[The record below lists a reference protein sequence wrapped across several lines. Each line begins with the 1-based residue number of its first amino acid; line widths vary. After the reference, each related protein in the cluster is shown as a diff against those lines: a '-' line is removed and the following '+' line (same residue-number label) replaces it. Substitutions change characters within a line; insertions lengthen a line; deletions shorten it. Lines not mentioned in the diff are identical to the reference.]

1 MCYWVAT
8 DSGQLVSKTSV
19 KHVMQEDYVQAD
31 ICKQIDEFNQKLED
45 RLDDANFQLNIDED
59 ADLSFLEDIE
69 INDSSRVTTEHGV
82 TPGDEEYGDML
93 RGE

>member
-19 KHVMQEDYVQAD
+19 EHVTQEDYLQAN

-45 RLDDANFQLNIDED
+45 RNFQLNVDED
-59 ADLSFLEDIE
+59 ADLSFLEDVE
-69 INDSSRVTTEHGV
+69 IDDSGGVTTEHGI
-82 TPGDEEYGDML
+82 TPDDEEYGDML
-93 RGE
+93 KGE